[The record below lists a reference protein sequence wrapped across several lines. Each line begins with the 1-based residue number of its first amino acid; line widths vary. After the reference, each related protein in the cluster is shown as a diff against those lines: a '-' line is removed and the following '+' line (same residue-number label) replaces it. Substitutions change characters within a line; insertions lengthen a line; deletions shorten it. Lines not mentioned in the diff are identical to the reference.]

1 MFVSQLKDPEPEG
14 SGNLGD
20 WDSVGSGRI
29 LCCHLLG
36 CFSLVIDHFLLIW
49 VCGAYCSA
57 ELGSVHSTVLY
68 AAHQ

>member
-20 WDSVGSGRI
+20 WDSVGSGWIMR
-29 LCCHLLG
+29 CHLLG
-36 CFSLVIDHFLLIW
+36 CFSLVIDHLLIW
-49 VCGAYCSA
+49 VFGADCSA
-57 ELGSVHSTVLY
+57 EPGSVQSTVLY